1 MAAAVS
7 DAIII
12 GSVLMMVFGAL
23 FYYLYSRVLHNE
35 KRMSVMENILLD
47 IKMATDTVFSMPPDH
62 IHSEPLQEINEYVPV
77 AATATATATATV
89 TPTVDE
95 APTQEPVEQK
105 TVVSINYES
114 MNIKE
119 LQQEARNRSIPGV
132 SGLRRKELIEQLRKS
147 DGNTTT
153 TETTVQ
159 GGSVSLDT
167 FVESAAEVPQ

>member
-47 IKMATDTVFSMPPDH
+47 IKMATDTVFSMPQDH

-77 AATATATATATV
+77 AATATV

>member
-1 MAAAVS
+1 MPAAVS

-12 GSVLMMVFGAL
+12 GSVLVMVFGAL

-47 IKMATDTVFSMPPDH
+47 IKMATDTVFASPPSDH
-62 IHSEPLQEINEYVPV
+62 RHADSLQESRDEFVPLGEAVV
-77 AATATATATATV
+77 ASQQVVESAEL
-89 TPTVDE
+89 PPLE
-95 APTQEPVEQK
+95 QPQEEQK
-105 TVVSINYES
+105 TVVSMNYES

-119 LQQEARNRSIPGV
+119 LQHEARTRSIPGV

-147 DGNTTT
+147 DGSSDN
-153 TETTVQ
+153 TVQ
-159 GGSVSLDT
+159 GSSLSLDT

>member
-1 MAAAVS
+1 MPAAVS

-12 GSVLMMVFGAL
+12 GSVLVMVFGAL

-47 IKMATDTVFSMPPDH
+47 IKMATDTVFGSPPSDH
-62 IHSEPLQEINEYVPV
+62 THDEPLQEAHDDFVPLG
-77 AATATATATATV
+77 
-89 TPTVDE
+89 E
-95 APTQEPVEQK
+95 APEQVVESAELPPLEQTQEEQK
-105 TVVSINYES
+105 TVVSMNYES

-119 LQQEARNRSIPGV
+119 LQHEARTRSIPGV

-147 DGNTTT
+147 DGSSDN
-153 TETTVQ
+153 TVQ
-159 GGSVSLDT
+159 GSSLSLDT

>member
-47 IKMATDTVFSMPPDH
+47 IKMATETVFSMPSDH

-77 AATATATATATV
+77 ATTATV
-89 TPTVDE
+89 EPSVDE
-95 APTQEPVEQK
+95 APTKEPVEQK

-147 DGNTTT
+147 DGTTTT

>member
-77 AATATATATATV
+77 AATATVTATA
-89 TPTVDE
+89 TVDE

>member
-47 IKMATDTVFSMPPDH
+47 IKMATDTVFSVPPDH
-62 IHSEPLQEINEYVPV
+62 IHSEPLQEIDEYVPV
-77 AATATATATATV
+77 AATMPAS
-89 TPTVDE
+89 TPVAEETSV
-95 APTQEPVEQK
+95 QEPVEQK
-105 TVVSINYES
+105 TIVSMNYES

-147 DGNTTT
+147 DGTTT
-153 TETTVQ
+153 TTAETTVQ

>member
-47 IKMATDTVFSMPPDH
+47 IKMATDTVFSMPADH
-62 IHSEPLQEINEYVPV
+62 IHSESLHEIDEYVPA
-77 AATATATATATV
+77 AATETMTV
-89 TPTVDE
+89 TASTLVTDD
-95 APTQEPVEQK
+95 APTQDSVEQK
-105 TVVSINYES
+105 TVVSMNYES

-147 DGNTTT
+147 DGTTTT
-153 TETTVQ
+153 TETPVQ

>member
-77 AATATATATATV
+77 ATTATA

-119 LQQEARNRSIPGV
+119 LQHEARNRSIPGV

>member
-47 IKMATDTVFSMPPDH
+47 IKMATDTVFSMPSDH

-77 AATATATATATV
+77 AATATATA

-153 TETTVQ
+153 TETTIQ

>member
-1 MAAAVS
+1 M
-7 DAIII
+7 
-12 GSVLMMVFGAL
+12 
-23 FYYLYSRVLHNE
+23 
-35 KRMSVMENILLD
+35 
-47 IKMATDTVFSMPPDH
+47 
-62 IHSEPLQEINEYVPV
+62 
-77 AATATATATATV
+77 